1 MSIYEAAEGGGGE
14 AAGDASGG
22 ASGGGSGLS
31 ESLSTGAAKGAPLGE
46 RLSAL
51 TAPLEPLATKV
62 GVSTNAAALALAVLV
77 AVIVGAATGAFGD
90 GLFGP
95 KTVTVGRFVAV
106 EAVMSQID
114 AERYCHKTLD
124 HGKSL
129 ASIHTE
135 ADQAAAVQACGQLD
149 LARTWDGTDNDG
161 KPSGCWIGLTDNE
174 AMPDS
179 WAVEGQFE
187 WTDGSP
193 VDFSRWG
200 TGEPSNSLHGGQGQA
215 ASGEDGVTLTW
226 VTSSHG
232 DGWWNDAHDTG
243 YTSETGCSSCSD
255 KQNKKAR
262 GNYFVCQTDFPP
274 VESVNKAAS
283 RVWREKVT
291 EDRFVAVGRV
301 MPQTAAKTYCE
312 GQGWTLASIHSTT
325 DQKHAVHA
333 CSKLNLATTW
343 TTDVVADDGET
354 VLKKASGFA
363 QGCWIGL
370 SDSEQIQSIGS
381 GITSEGKFVCACT
394 AATLFHLDRS
404 SLN

>member
-1 MSIYEAAEGGGGE
+1 MSIYEAAEGGGEGGGE
-14 AAGDASGG
+14 TTSG
-22 ASGGGSGLS
+22 GGGSGLS

-77 AVIVGAATGAFGD
+77 AVIVGAATGAFGG

-174 AMPDS
+174 EMPDS
-179 WAVEGQFE
+179 WAVEGL
-187 WTDGSP
+187 
-193 VDFSRWG
+193 
-200 TGEPSNSLHGGQGQA
+200 SL
-215 ASGEDGVTLTW
+215 
-226 VTSSHG
+226 
-232 DGWWNDAHDTG
+232 
-243 YTSETGCSSCSD
+243 
-255 KQNKKAR
+255 
-262 GNYFVCQTDFPP
+262 
-274 VESVNKAAS
+274 
-283 RVWREKVT
+283 
-291 EDRFVAVGRV
+291 
-301 MPQTAAKTYCE
+301 
-312 GQGWTLASIHSTT
+312 IH
-325 DQKHAVHA
+325 
-333 CSKLNLATTW
+333 
-343 TTDVVADDGET
+343 
-354 VLKKASGFA
+354 
-363 QGCWIGL
+363 I
-370 SDSEQIQSIGS
+370 
-381 GITSEGKFVCACT
+381 
-394 AATLFHLDRS
+394 
-404 SLN
+404 